1 MIPNEIDDL
10 INNRK
15 VDYKKKKNN
24 QIIYAIVLILIAII
38 LALVLWKNNYQY
50 ISCWFIG
57 ILIGITMRYSRFC
70 FAGAF
75 RDPFLIGN
83 TKLIR
88 SVLLGMMISTPGF
101 AIIQYLYLNKNFMLY
116 ERIPGTVDPAG
127 IHVAIGAFLFG
138 VGMILAG
145 GCSSGVL
152 MRIGEGHL
160 LQWIVLLGFL
170 IGTIL
175 GAKDFPFWQTR
186 VMNYGKV
193 IYFPEYMDLKVV
205 TIIQEIVLVVLYK
218 VANLYENRY

>member
-1 MIPNEIDDL
+1 MTG
-10 INNRK
+10 
-15 VDYKKKKNN
+15 V
-24 QIIYAIVLILIAII
+24 QTC
-38 LALVLWKNNYQY
+38 ALP
-50 ISCWFIG
+50 IS
-57 ILIGITMRYSRFC
+57 
-70 FAGAF
+70 
-75 RDPFLIGN
+75 
-83 TKLIR
+83 
-88 SVLLGMMISTPGF
+88 
-101 AIIQYLYLNKNFMLY
+101 
-116 ERIPGTVDPAG
+116 VDPAG

>member
-1 MIPNEIDDL
+1 MSNEIDDL
-10 INNRK
+10 INKRK
-15 VDYKKKKNN
+15 VICKKEKNN
-24 QIIYAIVLILIAII
+24 QIAYAILLILIAII
-38 LALVLWKNNYQY
+38 LGLVLWKNNHQY
-50 ISCWFIG
+50 IACWFIG

-70 FAGAF
+70 FTGAF
-75 RDPFLIGN
+75 RDPFLIRN

-101 AIIQYLYLNKNFMLY
+101 AIIQYLYLNKNVMIY
-116 ERIPGTVDPAG
+116 ERIPGTVDPVG
-127 IHVAIGAFLFG
+127 IHIAIGAFLFG
-138 VGMILAG
+138 IGMILAG

-175 GAKDFPFWQTR
+175 GAKDFPFWYKN

-193 IYFPEYMDLKVV
+193 IYFPEYIDLKVV
-205 TIIQEIVLVVLYK
+205 TIIQEIVLIILYK
-218 VANLYENRY
+218 IANLYENRY

>member
-1 MIPNEIDDL
+1 MSNEIDKL
-10 INNRK
+10 INKRK
-15 VDYKKKKNN
+15 VICKKEKNN
-24 QIIYAIVLILIAII
+24 QIAYAILLILIAII
-38 LALVLWKNNYQY
+38 LGLVLWKNNHQY
-50 ISCWFIG
+50 IACWFIG

-70 FAGAF
+70 FTGAF

-101 AIIQYLYLNKNFMLY
+101 AIIQYLYLNKNVMIY
-116 ERIPGTVDPAG
+116 ERIPGTVDPVG
-127 IHVAIGAFLFG
+127 IHIAIGAFLFG
-138 VGMILAG
+138 IGMILAG

-175 GAKDFPFWQTR
+175 GAKDFPFWYKN
-186 VMNYGKV
+186 VMSYGKV
-193 IYFPEYMDLKVV
+193 IYFPEYIDLKVV
-205 TIIQEIVLVVLYK
+205 TIIQEIVLIILYK
-218 VANLYENRY
+218 IANLYENRY